1 MNANKSTKENNTTRG
16 KSTKRRLLTA
26 LFCALAFAVL
36 FAAVLS
42 DRGDRQVY
50 GLEIPAKYGEGY
62 GVENIKGLVK
72 DEQYKGIICVDPAAK
87 RFNLAFDTDNGL
99 ITLAR
104 ISQNSS
110 LEGYV
115 FEINYGGL
123 IVLEIVRD
131 ENGNVDE
138 EKLDSSFFGIG
149 NGNHPFKGT
158 LEIGGGTDTA
168 VAVKE
173 GGWKYFFNNLSNQ
186 AAIKTKGNKL
196 YSSYASGNTQEAD
209 MFMLCKT
216 LTVTKNDNALIIDG
230 FRFGS
235 AEGTGNSGGRI
246 QNDEK
251 AAFFAGEIV
260 AGGAKTF
267 SVDLSD
273 CFTSG
278 NYYAESATAD
288 CAGLIAEIAAGVNAT
303 VTVPSALSVTAKS
316 GGAQKNVGVL
326 VGSNH
331 GAITVTSKQNEKGVK
346 STLTAT
352 GTLDCSGSAGLI
364 GANESD
370 AGAKSSSTFDA
381 PIAAVGLSVKGLR
394 TAAIIGTCKGDVIFN
409 ENATVS
415 GCTFEKTR
423 SGTEGHLGG
432 VIGSVD
438 FENVGI
444 ELAEN
449 KTINVSDCT
458 FNAYDVCNAG
468 GFVGYLKTDGTA
480 SKNVAVS
487 GATFNMN
494 GSQSTCGGFVG
505 LLSTTGDYTL
515 TLTNE
520 QTESTCRGLS
530 LGVFGGAIG
539 KVTGKNKKV
548 TIQGVT
554 GGSAIKNTVA
564 NGIAA
569 KAGGVVGEIDES
581 AFVKINDLIAE
592 NTIVNYVNR
601 RCQYAGDAV
610 GNAANGAALDLGNFT
625 LTETKGSVLIGST
638 GKGTVVR
645 LSGKINDNSASVY
658 NLVYQQN
665 ASLIYKDTECVYTA
679 GETARYNDIGNYGQ
693 IVRND
698 TLNILSL
705 SEEGKVSVS
714 NPLTAANNE
723 ITIASAADFAKY
735 AITVHTKG
743 TISGVTGIDS
753 NNYGELLGKNIR
765 FTASVSLV
773 DTGIEQL
780 TPSKEE
786 TEYYTGKVYGG
797 ENTVTLAIGQNIS
810 GVNDGV
816 KNAASYANNER
827 KRLGLFATTQNAIVE
842 NLKLDGNIKLQLYN
856 LETYAGGLC
865 AVAEGGLNVTDYETS
880 VNIKLDG
887 SVESFSQ
894 YVCAGGLVGKINN
907 AVTLIVK
914 NSVFGAT
921 IADNSAIS
929 NASYYS
935 KRYFGGMCGLVNYTG
950 TEKADFTGNS
960 VEANIS
966 GTNGESLQ
974 AGGFIGAFVSSSYAE
989 ADFDKTTASGV
1000 QITAGTGTKQTGGLL
1015 GYNFVNC
1022 HVNNLNGK
1030 YVGTVTANGAVVGGL
1045 MHTLTGRMSVK
1056 GGFSLTG
1063 SAFNALDGNK
1073 CGMLLSDGK
1082 QALVSVECAADGFSG
1097 VSANGFDLFV
1107 GENVV
1112 SKGTTGIAESGGI
1125 VSVETTGDGV
1135 GKIPAESD
1143 WYALIAGRTN
1153 DKTRYYFNVM
1163 GLLGKEVPSNTV
1175 ASAQDLYIVA
1185 SAQDL
1190 LYWHLYD
1197 YAKDNFIDGVK
1208 NEYFRNVSAQ
1218 FNNGFT
1224 ATADVNLEGYCVYP
1238 TQKSSVTI
1246 NFDNNTLT
1254 FAARENGYFGYAQFY
1269 GLQAGL
1275 LSDVTASVGD
1285 ASVRLENVRLS
1296 GNLASLGNSKGSGAL
1311 ICGRVYGKK
1320 EGNEEHTVTLT
1331 VQNVALVGLKVL
1343 GKDYRPLLI
1352 NNMASYVTAE
1362 IRDVTQEYADS
1373 EKSVA
1378 CSLIG
1383 NGGITEQNGLPS
1395 TGIRVNLS
1403 NIILNGTT
1411 DGIFTKATLFYDVKY
1426 VNGAGSFVYNFTR
1439 DEDWGAEK
1447 RHAVTYGAELYYD
1460 EEQQKYYDVEIY
1472 VNPESAPDE
1481 NSALYENFKNYLPY
1495 VFVGFVKGSDVE
1507 SGDTNRNL
1515 SVNRK
1520 GADFIEGFGTYENPY
1535 VVRSVKQLVDLSKW
1549 LSGTQGFNDEWQIN
1563 FPRGD
1568 WSEISK
1574 LDLTGCYVVQQIGGE
1589 LKRMNGENGENVT
1602 LAKDLLLDYLAGAY
1616 YKIEGKG
1623 LTLTS
1628 DFVGLG
1634 STTRPFHGV
1643 VYGVDESDKNVSITL
1658 ASPKNAIN
1666 EQGYGFINVANG
1678 CAVYGLD
1685 INYGELTVSK
1695 EALKA
1700 TSAATSAPQATE
1712 LKTELKTDMPH
1723 FGGAIAWIAGGDN
1736 LIKNVNVSIGNV
1748 ANKGAAH
1755 AAFGYYVGLISG
1767 GGVLLS
1773 ELGVINGNEDNDEA
1787 HIYFNNYVGRVL
1799 SGYALAVDGKTYNNG
1814 KSITIGGKQFKGD
1827 FPIPKIDKTEFS
1839 AQNSSY
1845 VSDGFRIGTARD
1857 LLALSL
1863 AINSGALSG
1872 TKGYAYGMTSLS
1884 RSGDYS
1890 KVGKAN
1896 AEGVTNG
1903 KYADDDNK
1911 LSVLARYFGFSAQTD
1926 LSSAISV
1933 VLTGSEYDMRGYG
1946 NAFRSLS
1953 GAFEN
1958 SPVFKIAYFGG
1969 EGKKTTISVDMDMPK
1984 YAVLNPTAT
1993 LSADDVCDKDAVL
2006 YFGLMG
2012 RTGSDITVENVKLS
2026 GSIRSVCISPT
2037 DNSVYDLNKLPYKS
2051 DGKMYEYSTG
2061 GFIGFAEK
2069 ASVFNKVSLESLN
2082 VISAGF
2088 AGGFIGYNKSGN
2100 ITVNGSDASTGEIVK
2115 STRVL
2120 VKGQRSTGGL
2130 VGHIQSG
2137 SAVINGFALENSTV
2151 EAIVRANEFEKTI
2164 SVGGVVG
2171 AISSSAQLTM
2181 NRCSVKT
2188 TAVVFYSNYKA
2199 THEKCN
2205 AGGLL
2210 GLADTKKDVVN
2221 VNAES
2226 CTVDGCVIFALS
2238 NFGGNNFPYEGF
2250 VGDENSLSDD
2260 LKDNLVY
2267 NGEKQKSHQIV
2278 AWFLAQ
2284 DGSQQDYSIGSAGG
2298 FIGSARTD
2306 VKLTA
2311 CTLTASSAPVAIAGL
2326 NGAAGLIGEQREAGN
2341 ITVTDCSVK
2350 TEGHDMFILGSTRA
2364 AGILAYGSA
2373 TTGTYNIGNFSITGT
2388 NANPVRIIS
2397 VYYKGANDAS
2407 GLVGEISVALNVTNC
2422 RVSYCILAG
2431 EKAAAIYT
2439 YVKST
2444 VSVKNAHVD
2453 NNLIYSISKYTKTA
2467 GGLFGALSG
2476 NQKMN
2481 VEGAY
2486 LGKNKIISSGSTGTL
2501 AAQAQTLN
2509 AKYVILDENLV
2520 CDGKSASNFTFAA
2533 KSLGEIEYG
2542 LLYDSAAL
2550 TFKTVGLIAGKN
2562 DGTANAYAVSCTLPS
2577 EITTQ
2582 QKNFASGTGTGTVVY
2597 CAYGAQNHYAG
2608 YNGSYDGSNQTGKTP
2623 QQIAIEARNQGFNI
2637 DGTEQTLYG
2646 DSITEGTPA
2655 KIIGLMSDLPEDKII
2670 GGLKGWPNKDIEKYG
2685 TSVEI
2690 STLKDK
2696 YAAASVNGNLQLVCL
2711 SESADKTMKN
2721 YLDALT
2727 GGGFSSVTELNDD
2740 GMLSIF
2746 SVRYK
2751 VEDDGTLTA
2760 LTGNGSI
2767 YYESKKFKVGVYDNL
2782 EDESNRTLTVLTITF
2797 KQKSGSAYSDVYT
2810 MHVAV
2815 YYHRSVDMKTYV
2827 VPVEGELYYLPTFV
2841 SMSVNE
2847 FGTNAVN
2854 VSFRSPFTLYVEYD
2868 YNDVAMKLEVENM
2881 VNFDKRIELTPLS
2894 GSSDEKKSFDK
2905 DTMFVLIDLNSVAPS
2920 GYSYYTLKLDKAQSF
2935 INFKD
2940 FKGFS
2945 VVGLHD
2951 IRNIEENNPPD
2962 RVCQGS
2968 EFAYTE
2974 RYLLVVFPVNGSESK
2989 TTYYMKAAID
2999 EEQRKKNNI
3008 SVKLK
3013 NNSIGQISVWSAP
3026 TTTISS
3032 EYTADTP
3039 EGKPFSNLENEI
3051 VEMTVSTNI
3060 TYPEGYVGVLQSQ
3073 GGAVYETHILQFK
3086 DANNKNVT
3094 LPTKTKVIVTK
3105 TSGEPVFETEL
3116 DAAASQ
3122 VRFSL
3127 GNVLTA
3133 PDKKYTVKFDFSLV
3147 NSVEFYTAFTGS
3159 PSHQYTLIDYAYL
3172 SGVEGALGNAPVYT
3186 SKTFN
3191 VKKVDQVKLA
3201 VVPASNRYLGI
3212 NLSNDDDET
3221 NSGIIDFTVGIRF
3234 DSVDGKIFNEAQI
3247 AFSVKKKVYDANA
3260 NKYTYVELKA
3270 EEAGIWSVTKN
3281 GAVVSGDTITVDEN
3295 GEGIGRY
3302 TLIVNKSDPY
3312 LELTN
3317 YIFTVSLTATSDDG
3331 ETAIANDHFVF
3342 LICKIETEP
3351 GLDN

>member
-62 GVENIKGLVK
+62 GVGNIDGLVK
-72 DEQYKGIICVDPAAK
+72 DEQYKGIICVNPAEK

-104 ISQNSS
+104 ISQNDS

-138 EKLDSSFFGIG
+138 EKLDGSFFGIG
-149 NGNHPFKGT
+149 NDAYPFKGT

-186 AAIKTKGNKL
+186 AAIVTKGNKL
-196 YSSYASGNTQEAD
+196 YSSYASGNSQEAD

-216 LTVTKNDNALIIDG
+216 LTVTENDKALNMDG

-246 QNDEK
+246 QNDGK

-260 AGGAKTF
+260 TGGATTF

-278 NYYAESATAD
+278 NYYVESEAAD
-288 CAGLIAEIAAGVNAT
+288 CAGLIANIADGVNAT

-316 GGAQKNVGVL
+316 DGVQQNAGVL
-326 VGSNH
+326 VGSNY
-331 GAITVTSKQNEKGVK
+331 GMLTITGKQNGSGVK

-364 GANESD
+364 GAIQAP
-370 AGAKSSSTFDA
+370 AGSSSSRVTFDA

-423 SGTEGHLGG
+423 SGTEGRLGG

-487 GATFNMN
+487 GSTFNMN

-515 TLTNE
+515 TLTDE
-520 QTESTCRGLS
+520 QTGSTCGGLS
-530 LGVFGGAIG
+530 LGIFGGVIG
-539 KVTGKNKKV
+539 KVSAENKKV
-548 TIQGVT
+548 TIQGEN
-554 GGSAIKNTVA
+554 GGSTIKNTVS
-564 NGIAA
+564 NGVTA
-569 KAGGVVGEIDES
+569 KAGGVVGEIAANS
-581 AFVKINDLIAE
+581 FVKINGLIAV
-592 NTIVNYVNR
+592 NTIANYVNK
-601 RCQYAGDAV
+601 RCAYAGDAV
-610 GNAANGAALDLGNFT
+610 GNAADGAVLDVGNFT
-625 LTETKGSVLIGST
+625 LTETNGSVLIGST

-645 LSGKINDNSASVY
+645 LSGNITDNSAAVY

-665 ASLIYKDTECVYTA
+665 ASLIYKDTGCVYTA

-698 TLNILSL
+698 SLNILSL
-705 SEEGKVSVS
+705 ADGALSVS
-714 NPLTAANNE
+714 HPLTLSGDVV
-723 ITIASAADFAKY
+723 TIASAADFAKY
-735 AITVHTKG
+735 AITVHTEG
-743 TISGVTGIDS
+743 AISGVTGFNS
-753 NNYGELLGKNIR
+753 TNYAELLCKNIR

-773 DTGIEQL
+773 NTGIEQL
-780 TPSKEE
+780 TPSNKGA
-786 TEYYTGKVYGG
+786 EYYTGTVDGG
-797 ENTVTLAIGQNIS
+797 GNTVTLAIGQSVS
-810 GVNDGV
+810 GVNYGV

-827 KRLGLFATTQNAIVE
+827 KRLGLFATTKNATVSG
-842 NLKLDGNIKLQLYN
+842 LKLNGEIKLQLYN
-856 LETYAGGLC
+856 SEAYAGGLC
-865 AVAEGGLNVTDYETS
+865 AAAEGGLNVTGCETS
-880 VNIKLDG
+880 VIIEFG
-887 SVESFSQ
+887 SKDDKSFPQ

-914 NSVFGAT
+914 NSVFGAR
-921 IADNSAIS
+921 IEDNSAIS

-935 KRYFGGMCGLVNYTG
+935 KRYFGGMCGRVNYTG
-950 TEKADFTGNS
+950 TAKADFTGNS

-1000 QITAGTGTKQTGGLL
+1000 QITAVGAGTKQTGGLL

-1022 HVNNLNGK
+1022 HVNNLNRQ
-1030 YVGTVTANGAVVGGL
+1030 YVGKVTASGAVVGGL
-1045 MHTLTGRMSVK
+1045 MYTLTGRMSVK
-1056 GGFSLTG
+1056 DGFSLTK
-1063 SAFNALDGNK
+1063 SEFTALDGNK

-1082 QALVSVECAADGFSG
+1082 QALVSVECGADGFSG
-1097 VSANGFDLFV
+1097 VTANGFDLFV

-1125 VSVETTGDGV
+1125 VSVETDDEV

-1163 GLLGKEVPSNTV
+1163 GLQGKAVPSNTV
-1175 ASAQDLYIVA
+1175 ASAQE
-1185 SAQDL
+1185 L

-1197 YAKDNFIDGVK
+1197 YAKDNLIDGVK
-1208 NEYFRNVSAQ
+1208 KEYFGNVTAP
-1218 FNNGFT
+1218 FNGFT
-1224 ATADVNLEGYCVYP
+1224 ATADVNLEGYCIYP

-1246 NFDNNTLT
+1246 DFGNKTLT
-1254 FAARENGYFGYAQFY
+1254 FAARENGYFKYAQFY

-1275 LSDVTASVGD
+1275 LSDVTASVGE
-1285 ASVRLENVRLS
+1285 ASVTLKDVRLS

-1320 EGNEEHTVTLT
+1320 EGNKEHPVKLT
-1331 VQNVALVGLKVL
+1331 VENIALVGLKVL
-1343 GKDYRPLLI
+1343 GEEDYRPLLI

-1362 IRDVTQEYADS
+1362 ISAVTQEYADS
-1373 EKSVA
+1373 VTSGA

-1383 NGGITEQNGLPS
+1383 NGGITEQNGSPS

-1403 NIILNGTT
+1403 NIILKGNSGK
-1411 DGIFTKATLFYDVKY
+1411 IFTRATLFYDVKY
-1426 VNGAGSFVYNFTR
+1426 VNGAGSFVYNFTKG
-1439 DEDWGAEK
+1439 EDWGAGEP
-1447 RHAVTYGAELYYD
+1447 HAVTYGAELYYD
-1460 EEQQKYYDVEIY
+1460 EEQQRYYDVEIY
-1472 VNPESAPDE
+1472 VNPKSAPDK
-1481 NSALYENFKNYLPY
+1481 NSVLYEGFKDYLPY
-1495 VFVGFVKGSDVE
+1495 VFVVEGS
-1507 SGDTNRNL
+1507 GNTNRNL

-1535 VVRSVKQLVDLSKW
+1535 VVRSEKQLVDLSKW
-1549 LSGTQGFNDEWQIN
+1549 LSGTKGFNNEWKIN

-1568 WSEISK
+1568 WSEIST
-1574 LDLTGCYVVQQIGGE
+1574 LDLTDYYVVQQIGGE
-1589 LKRMNGENGENVT
+1589 LKRMNGENVT
-1602 LAKDLLLDYLAGAY
+1602 LAKDLLLEYLAGAY
-1616 YKIEGKG
+1616 YKIVGEG

-1643 VYGVDESDKNVSITL
+1643 VYGVDESNNNVSITL
-1658 ASPKNAIN
+1658 ASPKEPIN

-1685 INYGELTVSK
+1685 INYGELTVSGNV
-1695 EALKA
+1695 LKA
-1700 TSAATSAPQATE
+1700 NSAATSAPQATV
-1712 LKTELKTDMPH
+1712 LKTDMPH

-1736 LIKNVNVSIGNV
+1736 LIEKVNVSIGNV

-1773 ELGVINGNEDNDEA
+1773 ELGVINENKENGEA

-1814 KSITIGGKQFKGD
+1814 KSITIGGKPFKGD
-1827 FPIPKIDKTEFS
+1827 FPIPSIDKKNLS
-1839 AQNSSY
+1839 PK
-1845 VSDGFRIGTARD
+1845 DGIYASGEFRIGDAWD

-1872 TKGYAYGMTSLS
+1872 TKNGYAYGMTSLS

-1890 KVGKAN
+1890 KVGTKNAN
-1896 AEGVTNG
+1896 GVTSG

-1911 LSVLARYFGFSAQTD
+1911 LSVLARYFGLNTTTD
-1926 LSSAISV
+1926 LSSDNINV
-1933 VLTGSEYDMRGYG
+1933 VLTGSEYDMSGYG

-1958 SPVFKIAYFGG
+1958 SPVFNIFYFGG
-1969 EGKKTTISVDMDMPK
+1969 EGKKTITVDMDMPK
-1984 YAVLNPTAT
+1984 YAVLNASAT

-2006 YFGLMG
+2006 YFGLIG
-2012 RTGSDITVENVKLS
+2012 RTAGEITVDNVKLC
-2026 GSIRSVCISPT
+2026 GSIRSVCVSPA

-2051 DGKMYEYSTG
+2051 DKVMYGYSTG
-2061 GFIGFAEK
+2061 GVIGY
-2069 ASVFNKVSLESLN
+2069 ASTKTTFNNVSLENFS

-2088 AGGFIGYNKSGN
+2088 AGGFIGYNYSGN
-2100 ITVNGSDASTGEIVK
+2100 ISVNGSASSG
-2115 STRVL
+2115 VL

-2130 VGHIQSG
+2130 VGYIQSG
-2137 SAVINGFALENSTV
+2137 SAVINDFALENSTV
-2151 EAIVRANEFEKTI
+2151 EAIVRASEVEKII
-2164 SVGGVVG
+2164 SVGGVAG
-2171 AISSSAQLTM
+2171 AISGSAQLKM
-2181 NRCSVKT
+2181 INCSVKK
-2188 TAVVFYSNYKA
+2188 TAVVFYSNYSA
-2199 THEKCN
+2199 THEWCN

-2210 GLADTKKDVVN
+2210 GLANSKKDVVN

-2226 CTVDGCVIFALS
+2226 CTVDGCVIFALG
-2238 NFGGNNFPYEGF
+2238 NFSGNQFPYEGF

-2260 LKDNLVY
+2260 LKANLVY
-2267 NGEKQKSHQIV
+2267 NGENQKSHQIV

-2284 DGSQQDYSIGSAGG
+2284 DGSQQKYSIGSAGG

-2306 VKLTA
+2306 VTLNA

-2388 NANPVRIIS
+2388 NENPVRIIS

-2407 GLVGEISVALNVTNC
+2407 GLVGEISSALNVTNC

-2439 YVKST
+2439 YVKSN

-2453 NNLIYSISKYTKTA
+2453 NNLIYSISKYKKTA

-2486 LGKNKIISSGSTGTL
+2486 LGKNKIISSGYTGTL

-2520 CDGKSASNFTFAA
+2520 CDGKSASNFTFAT

-2550 TFKTVGLIAGKN
+2550 KFNTVGLIVGKN

-2597 CAYGAQNHYAG
+2597 CAYGAQEPYVEGGG
-2608 YNGSYDGSNQTGKTP
+2608 YDGSYDGSNQTEKTP
-2623 QQIAIEARNQGFNI
+2623 QQIAIEERNQVFSIG
-2637 DGTEQTLYG
+2637 GTEQTLYG

-2655 KIIGLMSDLPEDKII
+2655 KIIGLMGDLQDTEII
-2670 GGLKGWPNKDIEKYG
+2670 AGLKGWPNKDIVKDG

-2727 GGGFSSVTELNDD
+2727 GGGFTSVTELNDEK
-2740 GMLSIF
+2740 MISVS

-2760 LTGNGSI
+2760 LEGNGSI

-2827 VPVEGELYYLPTFV
+2827 VPVEGELYFLPTFV
-2841 SMSVNE
+2841 SVPVNE

-2868 YNDVAMKLEVENM
+2868 YTDVAMKLEVENM
-2881 VNFDKRIELTPLS
+2881 KNFDKRIELTQSDGLS
-2894 GSSDEKKSFDK
+2894 DDNARIEAG
-2905 DTMFVLIDLNSVAPS
+2905 TTFVLIDLNSVAPS
-2920 GYSYYTLKLDKAQSF
+2920 GYSYYTLKLDEAQRF

-2940 FKGFS
+2940 FKSGDKGFS
-2945 VVGLHD
+2945 VVGLPD
-2951 IRNIEENNPPD
+2951 IPNIKGND
-2962 RVCQGS
+2962 RVCKDPD
-2968 EFAYTE
+2968 FAYTE
-2974 RYLLVVFPVNGSESK
+2974 RYLLVVFPANGSESK
-2989 TTYYMKAAID
+2989 TTYYMKAVID
-2999 EEQRKKNNI
+2999 EEQRKENNI
-3008 SVKLK
+3008 SVKFE
-3013 NNSIGQISVWSAP
+3013 NRSFGQISVWSAP

-3039 EGKPFSNLENEI
+3039 EGKQFSNLENEI
-3051 VEMTVSTNI
+3051 VEMTVSTNV

-3094 LPTKTKVIVTK
+3094 LPTKTKVTVTK
-3105 TSGEPVFETEL
+3105 TSGEVVFETEL

-3133 PDKKYTVKFDFSLV
+3133 PNKEYTVKFDFSLV
-3147 NSVEFYTAFTGS
+3147 NSGEFYAAFSGS
-3159 PSHQYTLIDYAYL
+3159 PSPQYTLIDYAYL

-3201 VVPASNRYLGI
+3201 VVPVSNRYLGI

-3260 NKYTYVELKA
+3260 NKYTYVELTA

-3281 GAVVSGDTITVDEN
+3281 GAAVSGDTVTVDEN

-3302 TLIVNKSDPY
+3302 TLIVNKSDPN